1 MIAEWHRNT
10 TPTFRGRGLGYG
22 LMAFRNRSEFETQP
36 STSSAA
42 KSEASWLLRGNPCP
56 IGSKNLACPA
66 PVQHIVRRR
75 VLLPIVQG
83 RTQSFHGLLRESARE
98 SIFRV
103 KSRQSC
109 SVSISSSH
117 VIRFIVSG

>member
-1 MIAEWHRNT
+1 MPYQYVREPLTAE
-10 TPTFRGRGLGYG
+10 
-22 LMAFRNRSEFETQP
+22 
-36 STSSAA
+36 
-42 KSEASWLLRGNPCP
+42 EAD
-56 IGSKNLACPA
+56 A

-75 VLLPIVQG
+75 MLLSIVQG
-83 RTQSFHGLLRESARE
+83 RTQSFHGLLRERARE